1 MIYEVPEPGGWLEP
15 GWYVLGWECL
25 GPCDTESEAR
35 ERLDLPP
42 ISDDLSPTV

>member
-1 MIYEVPEPGGWLEP
+1 MIYEVTTEGGWLEP

-35 ERLDLPP
+35 ERLDNPP
-42 ISDDLSPTV
+42 GSDDPTGSV